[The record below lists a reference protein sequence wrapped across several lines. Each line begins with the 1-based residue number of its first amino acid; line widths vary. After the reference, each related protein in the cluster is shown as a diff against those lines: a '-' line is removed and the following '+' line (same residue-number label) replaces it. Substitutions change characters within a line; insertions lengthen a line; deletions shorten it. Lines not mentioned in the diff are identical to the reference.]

1 MVDINRMSHDKWLAY
16 REKQI
21 ETIEATGK
29 KLLPNLECGTCDIDN
44 DYVCF
49 ECECIFIDEGKELA
63 HG

>member
-29 KLLPNLECGTCDIDN
+29 KLLPNPECGTCDIDN